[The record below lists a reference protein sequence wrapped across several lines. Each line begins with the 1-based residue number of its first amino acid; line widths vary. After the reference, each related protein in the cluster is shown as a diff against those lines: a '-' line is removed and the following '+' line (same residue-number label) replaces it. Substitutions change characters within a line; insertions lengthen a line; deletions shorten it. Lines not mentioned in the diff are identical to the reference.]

1 MYFAFLSFYMRS
13 LIPASTL
20 GIVSF
25 FFLDAY
31 SELYSISLL
40 IWSVVFVEW
49 WRIKERKLAVHWG
62 VRGADAVETFRA
74 EFRPDNDSWW
84 KQELKM
90 IASLPVIAIFGV
102 LLVGLMT
109 LIFVVESFLVL
120 LYEGPGQDY
129 AVGFELFVKSRFIL
143 IVSNSIALCSD
154 DIVDCPRPEVTLL
167 LSRLR
172 YQAHGLGESF
182 PAIIL
187 RPITYS
193 QIIPP
198 RCHRCLWWSC
208 AVCFRVRSIR
218 DANHGPRPIY
228 PLKASRFRRRKSW
241 GLVVQETAHVQ
252 NQRQWS
258 ARTDSH
264 SEHDGRTASGPGL
277 RIHRHGSSDQ
287 LR

>member
-1 MYFAFLSFYMRS
+1 MRS

-62 VRGADAVETFRA
+62 VRGADAVETSFRA

-129 AVGFELFVKSRFIL
+129 AVGFELFAKSRFIL
-143 IVSNSIALCSD
+143 IVSNSIALCLRRYCRLSSSRGYSPF
-154 DIVDCPRPEVTLL
+154 IASTLSSSRTGRITPGNHLTTDHL
-167 LSRLR
+167 LSNHSSSLPS
-172 YQAHGLGESF
+172 L
-182 PAIIL
+182 PMVVL
-187 RPITYS
+187 
-193 QIIPP
+193 
-198 RCHRCLWWSC
+198 RCLLSC
-208 AVCFRVRSIR
+208 TFRT
-218 DANHGPRPIY
+218 G
-228 PLKASRFRRRKSW
+228 RKSW
-241 GLVVQETAHVQ
+241 ASSNLPSQSFTFPPPKVLGTRGSRNGSCSKSTAMVCTDKLSF
-252 NQRQWS
+252 R
-258 ARTDSH
+258 ARRADGFGTRFSH
-264 SEHDGRTASGPGL
+264 TPS
-277 RIHRHGSSDQ
+277 RIK
-287 LR
+287 